1 MARIETTPAVKVALY
16 ALRVYLIILLLLIVV
31 KFLRLFPAHPNPPKK
46 TAAVMKVV
54 GTPSGTLTGASIL
67 NSSFAIRNS

>member
-31 KFLRLFPAHPNPPKK
+31 KFLRLFPAHPSPPKK
-46 TAAVMKVV
+46 TAVVMTVV
-54 GTPSGTLTGASIL
+54 GTPRKLPLATF
-67 NSSFAIRNS
+67 NVQC

>member
-31 KFLRLFPAHPNPPKK
+31 KFLRLFPAHPSPPKK
-46 TAAVMKVV
+46 TAAVMRVV
-54 GTPSGTLTGASIL
+54 AIQGNSPLAL
-67 NSSFAIRNS
+67 NVEFEC